1 MVPGSLAGG
10 HASVVRSVAP
20 TSAQFLRK
28 SRSAK
33 EIGCKHGKHYIHCT
47 RVYVHNVCIHIYIY
61 NYMHN
66 IYIYM
71 HNIYIYTHTHTHTYI
86 HTYMHTYIY
95 IYMYVCDTP
104 QKLKQFLSSHI
115 SVFRNCT
122 CFFGKR
128 WDLPQFVDILFMNL
142 EFSRLLMYRY
152 TYQHVISYVYST

>member
-20 TSAQFLRK
+20 TAAQFLRK

-47 RVYVHNVCIHIYIY
+47 RVYCMYIMCVYIYIIICT
-61 NYMHN
+61 

-71 HNIYIYTHTHTHTYI
+71 HNIYIYTHTHTNI
-86 HTYMHTYIY
+86 HTCIH